1 MLLRIFN
8 FDLST
13 ASERINMQQFI
24 CNETYVNIISW
35 LAILKFSLITLLANM
50 IKYQRC
56 PAVLCN
62 NLCLRV
68 FLLLDNTPETVFD
81 YVMIKI
87 ENGLVFFISK
97 PSK

>member
-8 FDLST
+8 FDLSA

-24 CNETYVNIISW
+24 CNETCVNIISR
-35 LAILKFSLITLLANM
+35 LAPLKFSLITLLANM
-50 IKYQRC
+50 VKYQRR

-87 ENGLVFFISK
+87 GKGLFFYF
-97 PSK
+97 